1 MAIRAPDGAN
11 NYGSTWP
18 KEVADLRS
26 PGQRGAVSGRLS
38 GSGILELLTWFDE
51 VFKQYFL
58 LFPLLY
64 HFMIKFQ
71 TRKSS
76 NSKLP
81 AWSRSLISSALP
93 SMLKYV
99 NLISGILLLYCS
111 ERARLSLNL
120 RQRSFFACAHVFGIR
135 ISSLKQ
141 HPYRFHC
148 ELYARSTYRFHP
160 CTFLN
165 CLNFMP
171 EYHRYHSWSRSLAM

>member
-1 MAIRAPDGAN
+1 MEIMGAPDQKKLQ
-11 NYGSTWP
+11 TWDLP
-18 KEVADLRS
+18 AREERCQADYQEVESWSSSPDLMKFS
-26 PGQRGAVSGRLS
+26 SS
-38 GSGILELLTWFDE
+38 IFCC
-51 VFKQYFL
+51 FL
-58 LFPLLY
+58 FCII
-64 HFMIKFQ
+64 FIKFP

-99 NLISGILLLYCS
+99 SLISGILLMYCS